1 LDNGRSTRETLSM
14 PSPGGLRQR
23 IAATLNV
30 AYGDGLLSDHTL
42 AHRLEL
48 LFESPVIE
56 PSRLIGDLTLRSRDA
71 SLSGAIDRTLRCIR
85 GWLRDGRD
93 PAPSVLALDWSGATD
108 ELLLGRAS
116 GCDIVLSDPTVSRR
130 HARLRFRDG
139 HWVLQDLRST
149 NGTSLNDTAVVR
161 CQLRPGDRLRV
172 GDQQLLVD

>member
-1 LDNGRSTRETLSM
+1 M

-30 AYGDGLLSDHTL
+30 AYGDGLLSDSTL
-42 AHRLEL
+42 SYRLEL
-48 LFESPVIE
+48 LFGSRVID
-56 PSRLIGDLTLRSRDA
+56 PSRLVGDLTIRSRDT
-71 SLSGAIDRTLRCIR
+71 SLTGVVDRTLRSVR
-85 GWLRDGRD
+85 GWLREGRD

-116 GCDIVLSDPTVSRR
+116 TCDVVLSDPTVSRR

-139 HWVLQDLRST
+139 NWVLQDLRST
-149 NGTSLNDTAVVR
+149 NGTSLNDALVVR
-161 CQLRPGDRLRV
+161 CQLRPGDRLRA